1 MSTTVSVDDLL
12 AKSFKYLVLKRPIE
26 KITIKEITNLAGV
39 IRPTFYNHFQ
49 DKYELLEWIIK
60 KELVEPIRQK
70 YGNARSEEALMA
82 LFGSILKSADF
93 YSRARRLEGQNSFES
108 IVFHCVKE
116 ELSLTLGDRKTELP
130 KEELIRYYAHSI
142 TYLILRFIDDGMKKS
157 PEEMVE
163 LYRFVKNHSFEDLV
177 RETPERG
184 K

>member
-60 KELVEPIRQK
+60 KELVEPIRSK
-70 YGNARSEEALMA
+70 IGHAKSEEALML
-82 LFGSILKSADF
+82 LFQAILKSADF

-108 IVFHCVKE
+108 IVLHCVEE
-116 ELSLTLGDRKTELP
+116 ELSAVLGDRKTELP
-130 KEELIRYYAHSI
+130 KEELIHYYAHSM
-142 TYLILRFIDDGMKKS
+142 TYLVLHFIDDGMKKT

-163 LYRFVKNHSFEDLV
+163 LYRYVKNHSFEDLS
-177 RETPERG
+177 